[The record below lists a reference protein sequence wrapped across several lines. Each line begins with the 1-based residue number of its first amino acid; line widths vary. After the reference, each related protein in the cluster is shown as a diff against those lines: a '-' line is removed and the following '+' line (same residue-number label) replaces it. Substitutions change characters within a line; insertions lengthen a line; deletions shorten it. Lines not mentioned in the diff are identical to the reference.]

1 MSKITIESNRD
12 KKKLTEEEDYL
23 GTIPKAKAIQA
34 FLEGGN
40 LNFEENQMFALFGD
54 WGSGKTTLFNY
65 LQEELQEKEKFK
77 SIFFEAWKYETDENL
92 PLSLMEMLTDELGTT
107 AKAKKITKEVLEHT
121 FNILVGFAKAVSV
134 KTPFGGFNPKVV
146 IEEAEKSVEA
156 FERKSV
162 ASNIKEF
169 EKSFQKLENSLL
181 KKEQT
186 LIVFIDDLDR
196 CEPENVIKLL
206 SAIKLFFTYGKRT
219 IFFFGVDKKAI
230 EEAVKTKYKDIVKS
244 SEYLEKIFDF
254 SFEAPRGFDLYKMM
268 QRHFPTKY
276 SSELDIAKEIS
287 RLFESMQFTNPRH
300 VKKVLNKYSLLKSYK
315 HNEHLDKSLKNLIPE
330 IITNGEDGNLLETA
344 ISLYLIV
351 LYEFDYELFK
361 EVEDVEGRKTA
372 FFLLLNEKIDDENKI
387 FKSVN
392 QMFGFWKNHEDET
405 VQSIMVDS
413 IEKQRKIRLR
423 SFYSLFMPK
432 IVTTGNNNMVGNLD
446 DYFKYF
452 DNKSKKPIGFVRFIE
467 NDLIN
472 NIDRSE
478 LNINSIPKFFK
489 MVRTVL

>member
-1 MSKITIESNRD
+1 
-12 KKKLTEEEDYL
+12 
-23 GTIPKAKAIQA
+23 
-34 FLEGGN
+34 
-40 LNFEENQMFALFGD
+40 
-54 WGSGKTTLFNY
+54 
-65 LQEELQEKEKFK
+65 
-77 SIFFEAWKYETDENL
+77 
-92 PLSLMEMLTDELGTT
+92 MEMLTDELGTT

-361 EVEDVEGRKTA
+361 EVEDLEGKKKYYAKSYMESKGKSFADGLNISNSLYDSSQSSVLRSDEAIEIISGLNNMTSTRKNELRTKHQDSRQVDGEIRNSLRT
-372 FFLLLNEKIDDENKI
+372 FLLNL
-387 FKSVN
+387 
-392 QMFGFWKNHEDET
+392 
-405 VQSIMVDS
+405 
-413 IEKQRKIRLR
+413 
-423 SFYSLFMPK
+423 MPK
-432 IVTTGNNNMVGNLD
+432 IVNPITYSEKETDKVSKSFEGSNVTYGFFIYLDTYLANN
-446 DYFKYF
+446 YT
-452 DNKSKKPIGFVRFIE
+452 KSQITI
-467 NDLIN
+467 ND
-472 NIDRSE
+472 
-478 LNINSIPKFFK
+478 IPKFFK

>member
-1 MSKITIESNRD
+1 
-12 KKKLTEEEDYL
+12 
-23 GTIPKAKAIQA
+23 
-34 FLEGGN
+34 
-40 LNFEENQMFALFGD
+40 
-54 WGSGKTTLFNY
+54 
-65 LQEELQEKEKFK
+65 
-77 SIFFEAWKYETDENL
+77 
-92 PLSLMEMLTDELGTT
+92 
-107 AKAKKITKEVLEHT
+107 
-121 FNILVGFAKAVSV
+121 
-134 KTPFGGFNPKVV
+134 
-146 IEEAEKSVEA
+146 
-156 FERKSV
+156 
-162 ASNIKEF
+162 
-169 EKSFQKLENSLL
+169 
-181 KKEQT
+181 
-186 LIVFIDDLDR
+186 
-196 CEPENVIKLL
+196 
-206 SAIKLFFTYGKRT
+206 
-219 IFFFGVDKKAI
+219 
-230 EEAVKTKYKDIVKS
+230 
-244 SEYLEKIFDF
+244 
-254 SFEAPRGFDLYKMM
+254 
-268 QRHFPTKY
+268 
-276 SSELDIAKEIS
+276 
-287 RLFESMQFTNPRH
+287 
-300 VKKVLNKYSLLKSYK
+300 
-315 HNEHLDKSLKNLIPE
+315 
-330 IITNGEDGNLLETA
+330 
-344 ISLYLIV
+344 V